1 MNEVFKQYFPYFRFM
16 NKAILYTFLFV
27 SNLIFSQQD
36 CKKVL
41 VTGKVVD
48 TLQVQ
53 SFYNTMIVNR
63 TVGKGVFGQPDGNF
77 SAYANQNDSIT
88 LSVKGYPMIGFRVQA
103 DSNCQ
108 MKIYAVLTNRII
120 ETKEVV
126 VRPLKTL
133 QEIKEERASLSLR
146 ETRLVTGIEVMQSPI
161 TALYQ
166 RFSQK
171 EQSKQLVAKLEYKDN
186 QMKVLK
192 ELLRVYVAYEI
203 VDLDEENF
211 ENFIAFLNVD
221 EDFLK
226 TSSDMELVTF
236 IKDKYEHF
244 RRLNMPH
251 QEMELP
257 SVRRKK

>member
-1 MNEVFKQYFPYFRFM
+1 M
-16 NKAILYTFLFV
+16 NKVIIYSLLFLSIQLYA
-27 SNLIFSQQD
+27 QQD

-53 SFYNTMIVNR
+53 SFYNTMLVNR
-63 TVGKGVFGQPDGNF
+63 TVGRGVFGQPDGNF

-108 MKIYAVLTNRII
+108 MKIYAVLTNKII
-120 ETKEVV
+120 ETKEVIV
-126 VRPLKTL
+126 KPLKSL

-171 EQSKQLVAKLEYKDN
+171 EQSKQLVAQLEYKDN

-192 ELLRVYVAYEI
+192 ELLRVYVAYDI

-236 IKDKYEHF
+236 IKDKHEHF

-251 QEMELP
+251 QEIELP